1 MSFVTVQGASS
12 ATFRAPPT
20 DGSLTLI
27 EMFDYNA
34 LNSPK
39 HPLFRYESADG
50 GSLHDILWA
59 DAIPAIHKAARLV
72 RTAAS
77 DSTSSSRVVAILAS
91 MGTLNQNLTL

>member
-12 ATFRAPPT
+12 VTFRAPPT
-20 DGSLTLI
+20 DGSLTLV

-39 HPLFRYESADG
+39 HPLFRYESPDD
-50 GSLHDILWA
+50 GSLQDILWA

-72 RTAAS
+72 RAAAS
-77 DSTSSSRVVAILAS
+77 DFTCSSRVVAILAS
-91 MGTLNQNLTL
+91 MGTFN